1 VFHGGRSR
9 LMVNLTNTGSR
20 HMKFSSYKDFWEKL
34 NRMLY
39 NGINVY
45 VQVGRQ
51 QIDDFL
57 TSCFELDIYPFDLTG
72 HTVTQLQVYIEKL
85 ICMMTINHL
94 SHLNFEI
101 RDLAAPLYY
110 EKKDRV
116 YRCSWFIRD
125 LKAFDYLIYPHA

>member
-1 VFHGGRSR
+1 
-9 LMVNLTNTGSR
+9 MTNLTNTRSR

-57 TSCFELDIYPFDLTG
+57 TSCFELDIYPFDLTEY
-72 HTVTQLQVYIEKL
+72 TITQLHVYIEKL
-85 ICMMTINHL
+85 IRMMTINNM

-110 EKKDRV
+110 EKKDKV

-125 LKAFDYLIYPHA
+125 LKAFDYLVYPHA

>member
-1 VFHGGRSR
+1 
-9 LMVNLTNTGSR
+9 MTNLTNTGSR
-20 HMKFSSYKDFWEKL
+20 YMKFSSYKDFWEKL

-57 TSCFELDIYPFDLTG
+57 TNCFELDIYPFETG
-72 HTVTQLQVYIEKL
+72 EHTTLTQLQVYIEKL
-85 ICMMTINHL
+85 VGMMTINNL

-110 EKKDRV
+110 EKKNQV

-125 LKAFDYLIYPHA
+125 LKAFDYLLYPHA

>member
-1 VFHGGRSR
+1 
-9 LMVNLTNTGSR
+9 MTNLINTGSR

-57 TSCFELDIYPFDLTG
+57 TNCFELDIYPFDLTG
-72 HTVTQLQVYIEKL
+72 EHTVTQLQVYIEKL

>member
-1 VFHGGRSR
+1 
-9 LMVNLTNTGSR
+9 
-20 HMKFSSYKDFWEKL
+20 MKFSSYKDFWEKL

-57 TSCFELDIYPFDLTG
+57 TNCFELDIYPFDLTG
-72 HTVTQLQVYIEKL
+72 EHTIAQLQVYIEKL
-85 ICMMTINHL
+85 IGMMTVNNL

-110 EKKDRV
+110 EKKDKV

-125 LKAFDYLIYPHA
+125 LKAFDYLVYPHA